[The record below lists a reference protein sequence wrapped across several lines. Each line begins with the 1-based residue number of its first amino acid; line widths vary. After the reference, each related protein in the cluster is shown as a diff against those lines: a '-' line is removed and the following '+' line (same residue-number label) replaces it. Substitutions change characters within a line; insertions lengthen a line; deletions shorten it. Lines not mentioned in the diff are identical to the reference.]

1 VTRDRAR
8 KKAIRARMAA
18 TGEPYSAAARG
29 LDAAGAAGADA
40 AGADAAGA
48 DTASASADAASTDS
62 PALAA
67 VVIARAN
74 ATLAAP
80 RARIE
85 VRVDRDIDWSRARP
99 RPRVPRPVARLARF
113 AAEAAWKRV
122 SPEMDLA
129 SAGEELKR
137 NFRHSAGE
145 GFVEPAA
152 DRYQLDFGGYAQ
164 MHFDGGYYGGASG
177 RPLRANNHQKPPDN
191 PQQEPLDL
199 LRRLRDATD
208 ARPVGHETVRGTP
221 CRVVAVQAG
230 SLELTVWTDD
240 EHVRRV
246 QSEWKV
252 LGDRANGSILRTLEL
267 WDFGAEDSPA
277 DWTRLP
283 DFRSADSDPDPDPGR
298 GPDPEPAR

>member
-18 TGEPYSAAARG
+18 SGEPYSAAARK
-29 LDAAGAAGADA
+29 LDAAGAD
-40 AGADAAGA
+40 
-48 DTASASADAASTDS
+48 SASADAGSTDG
-62 PALAA
+62 PALTAE
-67 VVIARAN
+67 VIARAN
-74 ATLAAP
+74 ATLAVP

-85 VRVDRDIDWSRARP
+85 VRVDRDINWSLARP

-113 AAEAAWKRV
+113 AAEAAWKRI

-137 NFRHSAGE
+137 NFRHLAGE

-152 DRYQLDFGGYAQ
+152 DRYQIDFGGYAE
-164 MHFDGGYYGGASG
+164 MHFDGEYYGGPSG

-199 LRRLRDATD
+199 LRRLRDATE
-208 ARPVGHETVRGTP
+208 ARPEGHESVRGTP

-230 SLELTVWTDD
+230 SLELTVWSDD
-240 EHVRRV
+240 EHIRRI
-246 QSEWKV
+246 QSQWNV
-252 LGDRANGSILRTLEL
+252 LGERANGSILRTLEL

-283 DFRSADSDPDPDPGR
+283 DFRAA
-298 GPDPEPAR
+298 GPSPESVR

>member
-1 VTRDRAR
+1 MTRDRAR

-18 TGEPYSAAARG
+18 TGEPYTAAARG
-29 LDAAGAAGADA
+29 LDAAGA
-40 AGADAAGA
+40 
-48 DTASASADAASTDS
+48 DAASTDN

-67 VVIARAN
+67 EVIARAN
-74 ATLAAP
+74 ATLAVP

-85 VRVDRDIDWSRARP
+85 VRVDRDINWSRARP

-113 AAEAAWKRV
+113 AAEAAWKRI

-137 NFRHSAGE
+137 NFRHLAGE

-152 DRYQLDFGGYAQ
+152 GRYQIDFGGYAE
-164 MHFDGGYYGGASG
+164 MHFDGEYYGGQSG
-177 RPLRANNHQKPPDN
+177 RPLRANNHQKPPDD

-199 LRRLRDATD
+199 LRRLRDATN
-208 ARPVGHETVRGTP
+208 ARPAGHETVRGVP

-240 EHVRRV
+240 EHVRRI
-246 QSEWKV
+246 QSERNV
-252 LGDRANGSILRTLEL
+252 SSERANGSILRTLEL
-267 WDFGAEDSPA
+267 WDFGAEVSPA

-283 DFRSADSDPDPDPGR
+283 DFRTAGQAS
-298 GPDPEPAR
+298 

>member
-18 TGEPYSAAARG
+18 SGEPYTVAARQ
-29 LDAAGAAGADA
+29 LDAARDGTARDG
-40 AGADAAGA
+40 
-48 DTASASADAASTDS
+48 TASAETVRGETASAGD
-62 PALAA
+62 PALTAEI
-67 VVIARAN
+67 IARAN
-74 ATLAAP
+74 ATLAVP

-85 VRVDRDIDWSRARP
+85 VRVDRDLNWPRVRL

-113 AAEAAWKRV
+113 AAEAAWKLI
-122 SPEMDLA
+122 STEMDLA

-137 NFRHSAGE
+137 NFQHLTGE

-152 DRYQLDFGGYAQ
+152 DRYQLDFGGYAE
-164 MHFDGGYYGGASG
+164 MHFDGEYYGGPSG
-177 RPLRANNHQKPPDN
+177 RPLRANNHQKPL
-191 PQQEPLDL
+191 EL
-199 LRRLRDATD
+199 LRKLRDATG
-208 ARPVGHETVRGTP
+208 ARHAGHETVRGTP

-230 SLELTVWTDD
+230 PLELTVWTDD

-252 LGDRANGSILRTLEL
+252 LGDRANGSVLRTLEL
-267 WDFGAEDSPA
+267 WDFGAAGGPA

-283 DFRSADSDPDPDPGR
+283 DFRSAASG
-298 GPDPEPAR
+298 PEPAR

>member
-29 LDAAGAAGADA
+29 LDAAD
-40 AGADAAGA
+40 A
-48 DTASASADAASTDS
+48 DTAGAASTDN
-62 PALAA
+62 PALTAE
-67 VVIARAN
+67 VIARAN

-85 VRVDRDIDWSRARP
+85 VRVDQDINWSLARP
-99 RPRVPRPVARLARF
+99 RLRPRVPRPVARLAWS
-113 AAEAAWKRV
+113 AAQAAWKRV

-137 NFRHSAGE
+137 NFRHLVGE

-152 DRYQLDFGGYAQ
+152 DRYQLDFGGYAE
-164 MHFDGGYYGGASG
+164 MHFDGEYYGGRSG
-177 RPLRANNHQKPPDN
+177 RPLRANNHQKPPDD
-191 PQQEPLDL
+191 PEQEPLEL

-208 ARPVGHETVRGTP
+208 ARPAGHETVRGAP
-221 CRVVAVQAG
+221 CRVVTVQAG

-240 EHVRRV
+240 EHVRRI
-246 QSEWKV
+246 QSQRNLSGEH
-252 LGDRANGSILRTLEL
+252 ASGSVLRTLEL

-283 DFRSADSDPDPDPGR
+283 DFRAA
-298 GPDPEPAR
+298 GPSPESVR

>member
-29 LDAAGAAGADA
+29 LDAAGAAGAEP
-40 AGADAAGA
+40 
-48 DTASASADAASTDS
+48 ASTGN
-62 PALAA
+62 PALTAG
-67 VVIARAN
+67 VIARAN
-74 ATLAAP
+74 ATLAVL

-85 VRVDRDIDWSRARP
+85 VRVDRDINWSLARP

-113 AAEAAWKRV
+113 AAEAAWKRI

-137 NFRHSAGE
+137 NFKHLVGE

-152 DRYQLDFGGYAQ
+152 GRYQLDFGGYAE
-164 MHFDGGYYGGASG
+164 MHFDGEYYGGPSG
-177 RPLRANNHQKPPDN
+177 RSLRANNHQKPPDD
-191 PQQEPLDL
+191 PKQEPLEL

-246 QSEWKV
+246 QSEWNV
-252 LGDRANGSILRTLEL
+252 LGERANGSILRTLEL

-283 DFRSADSDPDPDPGR
+283 DFRAA
-298 GPDPEPAR
+298 GPSPESVR

>member
-1 VTRDRAR
+1 MRGATPEGNAVTRDRAR

-18 TGEPYSAAARG
+18 TGEPYSVAARK
-29 LDAAGAAGADA
+29 L
-40 AGADAAGA
+40 DAAGA
-48 DTASASADAASTDS
+48 DTVSAGAASAETSSAETASADG
-62 PALAA
+62 PALTAE
-67 VVIARAN
+67 VIARAN

-85 VRVDRDIDWSRARP
+85 VRVDRDIDWSRAR

-113 AAEAAWKRV
+113 AAEAAWKRI

-137 NFRHSAGE
+137 NFRHLAGE

-152 DRYQLDFGGYAQ
+152 GRYQLDFGGYAE
-164 MHFDGGYYGGASG
+164 MHFGGEYYGGLSG
-177 RPLRANNHQKPPDN
+177 RPLRANHHQKPPGD
-191 PQQEPLDL
+191 PGQEPLDV

-208 ARPVGHETVRGTP
+208 ARPAGLETVRGTP

-246 QSEWKV
+246 QSQWNV

-267 WDFGAEDSPA
+267 WDFGTEDSPA

-283 DFRSADSDPDPDPGR
+283 DFRAAGPG
-298 GPDPEPAR
+298 PEPAD

>member
-18 TGEPYSAAARG
+18 TGEPYTAAARG
-29 LDAAGAAGADA
+29 LDAADA
-40 AGADAAGA
+40 AGAEAV
-48 DTASASADAASTDS
+48 STDS
-62 PALAA
+62 PAFTAE
-67 VVIARAN
+67 VIARAN
-74 ATLAAP
+74 ATLAVP

-85 VRVDRDIDWSRARP
+85 VRVDRDINWSLARP
-99 RPRVPRPVARLARF
+99 LPRVPRPVARLARS
-113 AAEAAWKRV
+113 AAEAVWKRI
-122 SPEMDLA
+122 SSEMDLA

-137 NFRHSAGE
+137 NFRHLVGE

-152 DRYQLDFGGYAQ
+152 GRYQIDFGGYAE
-164 MHFDGGYYGGASG
+164 MHFDGEYYGGPSG

-191 PQQEPLDL
+191 PEREPLDL

-208 ARPVGHETVRGTP
+208 ARPAGHESVRGTP

-246 QSEWKV
+246 QSQWNV
-252 LGDRANGSILRTLEL
+252 LGDRAKGSILRTLEL

-283 DFRSADSDPDPDPGR
+283 DFRAA
-298 GPDPEPAR
+298 GPSPESVR